1 MIDFIIG
8 FILGG
13 FFGIM
18 IISILIVGKEKENKN
33 ER

>member
-18 IISILIVGKEKENKN
+18 LILIVIVGKEKENKN